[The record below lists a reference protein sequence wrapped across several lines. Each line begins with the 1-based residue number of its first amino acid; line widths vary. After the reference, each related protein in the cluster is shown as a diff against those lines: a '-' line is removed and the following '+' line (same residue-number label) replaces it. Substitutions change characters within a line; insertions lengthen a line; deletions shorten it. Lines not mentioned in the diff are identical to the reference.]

1 MERDV
6 QDKKQALEREMEEKR
21 LQVKMRELDFQEQAM
36 KAQRK
41 PDDGEIREQKHEV
54 KYLLP
59 KYVEGEDI
67 DVFLR
72 SFERLANLHK
82 WPKPERA
89 MRLVPQLTGKTL
101 DSYARLGEGESND
114 YDVIKKAILKRY
126 NLTASTY
133 KDKFRTCKQYPNE
146 TFREFYTRS
155 LNHFEHWCQMDRV
168 NDNFQTL
175 VDMVLREQLINSS
188 SKDLQVW
195 LKERQLKSS
204 DEMIELAEVYQNA
217 HRGSGSMTR
226 AQTQNNQRDNRGNVS
241 EQKALSGNMQN
252 KHVKKCY
259 LCQRFGNF
267 MNNCPLRR
275 TTDRD
280 TTSGKPWGGK
290 PKSGQYQAEGK
301 DKVGLTH
308 SPTMTRK
315 SLALEVPVTVESKDV
330 VEDTKRIGLKI
341 ENGKVNSKEASVL
354 RDTGCTS
361 ILVAEKLINKED
373 LTGGVREVTLANGCV
388 MECPEVWIEIDTN
401 YVKGKY

>member
-1 MERDV
+1 M
-6 QDKKQALEREMEEKR
+6 
-21 LQVKMRELDFQEQAM
+21 
-36 KAQRK
+36 
-41 PDDGEIREQKHEV
+41 
-54 KYLLP
+54 
-59 KYVEGEDI
+59 
-67 DVFLR
+67 
-72 SFERLANLHK
+72 
-82 WPKPERA
+82 
-89 MRLVPQLTGKTL
+89 TGKAL

-155 LNHFEHWCQMDRV
+155 LNHFEHWCQMERV

-175 VDMVLREQLINSS
+175 VDMILREQLINSS

-195 LKERQLKSS
+195 LKERQPKSS
-204 DEMIELAEVYQNA
+204 DEMIELAEAYKNA

-226 AQTQNNQRDNRGNVS
+226 AQIHNNQRDNRVNVS
-241 EQKALSGNMQN
+241 EQKALSCNMQN
-252 KHVKKCY
+252 KHEKKCY
-259 LCQRFGNF
+259 LCHRFGHF

-275 TTDRD
+275 ATDID

-301 DKVGLTH
+301 DKVGLIH

-315 SLALEVPVTVESKDV
+315 SLALEVPVTVESNDV

-341 ENGKVNSKEASVL
+341 ENGKLNIKETSVL
-354 RDTGCTS
+354 RGTGCTS

-373 LTGGVREVTLANGCV
+373 LIGGVREVTLANGCV

-401 YVKGKY
+401 YVKGNNWR